1 MGGFLGLKTP
11 TGKRFMKGA
20 AATGAGFASLTSGIL
35 SPITQLTS
43 TAAGFIDS
51 PFTYV
56 FGGILAVVLLTTIVK
71 GADTAQVAVQN
82 PESLRVMAQA
92 MR

>member
-1 MGGFLGLKTP
+1 MTFLGLKTP

-20 AATGAGFASLTSGIL
+20 AATGAGFASLASGIL

-43 TAAGFIDS
+43 TASDFINS
-51 PFTYV
+51 PIIYMV
-56 FGGILAVVLLTTIVK
+56 GGLVGVVLLTTIVK

>member
-20 AATGAGFASLTSGIL
+20 AATGTGFASLKSGIL

-56 FGGILAVVLLTTIVK
+56 FGGILGVVLLTTIVK